1 MTTQHLAPPELKPGS
16 AEALERAYRSAFP
29 RRRRRKA
36 ASPAMRL
43 LRKVMRIFR
52 RVGK

>member
-1 MTTQHLAPPELKPGS
+1 MSTQHLAPTELKPGS

-29 RRRRRKA
+29 RRRM
-36 ASPAMRL
+36 ASRVMRL
-43 LRKVMRIFR
+43 LRKVMRRIFR

>member
-1 MTTQHLAPPELKPGS
+1 MTTQHLAPQELKPGS

-36 ASPAMRL
+36 SRAMRL